1 VPYAARHRIRG
12 RQPGEPVHRERL
24 TAGHQ
29 HQVPE
34 PPAAQHSS
42 IGNESHLR
50 KHRARRRDLRPCV
63 RQRRAVRHV
72 GREHALFAQ
81 YPPDGAHE
89 FDRGQMGRSAPSG
102 EHVRDHHVVGAAP
115 QPLEHLPRV
124 ADPDPD
130 PDPAQ
135 RQPEPD
141 QVHQCRV
148 DLDGQ
153 LR

>member
-1 VPYAARHRIRG
+1 VQHAARHRIRG
-12 RQPGEPVHRERL
+12 RQPGEPFHRERL
-24 TAGHQ
+24 QARHQ

-34 PPAAQHSS
+34 PPAAQHSRV
-42 IGNESHLR
+42 GDESHLR
-50 KHRARRRDLRPCV
+50 EHRARRRDLCPCV

-81 YPPDGAHE
+81 RAPDGAHE
-89 FDRGQMGRSAPSG
+89 FDRGEMGRSAPPG
-102 EHVRDHHVVGAAP
+102 EHVRDHHVVAAAP
-115 QPLEHLPRV
+115 QPLEHRPRV
-124 ADPDPD
+124 PDPDPD

-135 RQPEPD
+135 WQPEPHQVD
-141 QVHQCRV
+141 QRRV